1 MKALTQGRLAAS
13 GIRSNKRAYFSLA
26 GSIFL
31 AIFLGVSVL
40 LGLDCIYQ
48 GGVLSRNQK
57 YGQEDGFLLG
67 AAAQDSQVLTGNSL
81 VEDLGTVTLMGSL
94 DGTPVG
100 CYDKTAQM
108 LLQRSLFSGRMPQ
121 AAGEVTLDLDILEG
135 LQPNAQL
142 GDELSLAIT
151 DLNGT
156 LHHVAYRLVGILMPD
171 SKLDSKEMASF
182 LPENCLGFPGV
193 YLYPG
198 DKLLADTP
206 VQKHLVF
213 TLPRETAL
221 TELEKAL
228 PSARIIGSNYW
239 GELLLPVY
247 YRRYSGAQILMM
259 QEYTFPLLSI
269 GLCLMACAMIGIWS
283 ATNSQLVRKSQQY
296 RLLRSVGATRGQILT
311 ISCRESLLLS
321 VVTAPAATLASTLF
335 LWTLSRL
342 FSSDMRFTWNWL
354 LTLAALTLSFFL
366 VQLATF
372 LPALLSL
379 GRPLLDT
386 DSPIPGKY
394 LRPIPS
400 RKHSSLASLMNR
412 RNLRFHPFRQLCA
425 VALLVI
431 LNLTVFFSTV
441 TVQNYFSDQ
450 YGKQNTAFTIH
461 RTDWSPSIR
470 TLCTLLPEKTLSS
483 QDIDELLALPQ
494 VSQAQVTWKSD
505 VILLTRHVGTYLPL
519 LRSSNYHLWAL
530 HPELKE
536 IPNAFP
542 DSFTAMQTQD
552 TTEHTWLE
560 NALGT
565 DKTSI
570 QLQLFVVSDLDMLAS
585 YLQEGQI
592 REEEI
597 NAGREVLV
605 QAPDWWASFSE
616 NGYERT
622 TSKNPANIL
631 QYDTFIQN
639 DQFVPG
645 DTLELVQMCLD
656 PQALPQGVVGGNL
669 YSYAQRR
676 DASVKIGGI
685 LSSDYASDVCIITT
699 PQGLENMGLECS
711 PIFNIDIRLSETP
724 DLQTEQVLADQLR
737 RIASRGDLELYN
749 HLESRRS
756 TASHRLRNALTLT
769 SVCIVFLLLTVNLIT
784 GNQLHYLRAD
794 KKAIATLRAV
804 GCDAATLQSIHSRQ
818 IFTSMLLA
826 GGITLVIAAAI
837 GILEY
842 YPWHALVCSLSGMT
856 LVWLLCHCQ
865 ISRFLRKLTQQPVI
879 DHIREL

>member
-1 MKALTQGRLAAS
+1 MKALSQGRLAVS
-13 GIRSNKRAYFSLA
+13 GIRSNKRSYFSLA

-48 GGVLSRNQK
+48 WGVLSRNQK
-57 YGQEDGFLLG
+57 YGQEDGFLLE

-100 CYDKTAQM
+100 CYDKTAQI

-121 AAGEVTLDLDILEG
+121 AAGEVALDLDILETI
-135 LQPNAQL
+135 QPNAQL

-151 DLNGT
+151 GLNGT
-156 LHHVAYRLVGILMPD
+156 MHHVAYRLVGILMPD

-182 LPENCLGFPGV
+182 LPENCLGLPGV

-228 PSARIIGSNYW
+228 PNARIIGSNYW

-354 LTLAALTLSFFL
+354 LTLAALTLSFLL

-379 GRPLLDT
+379 GKPLLDT

-412 RNLRFHPFRQLCA
+412 RNLRFHPLRQLCA

-441 TVQNYFSDQ
+441 TAQNYFSDQ

-483 QDIDELLALPQ
+483 QD
-494 VSQAQVTWKSD
+494 
-505 VILLTRHVGTYLPL
+505 
-519 LRSSNYHLWAL
+519 
-530 HPELKE
+530 
-536 IPNAFP
+536 
-542 DSFTAMQTQD
+542 

-570 QLQLFVVSDLDMLAS
+570 QLQLIVESDLDMLAS
-585 YLQEGQI
+585 YLKDGQI

-597 NAGREVLV
+597 NAGQEVLV

-616 NGYERT
+616 NGYKRT

-656 PQALPQGVVGGNL
+656 PQTLPQGVVGGNL

-685 LSSDYASDVCIITT
+685 LSSDYASDVCIFTT

-749 HLESRRS
+749 RLESRRS
-756 TASHRLRNALTLT
+756 TAYRRLRNTLTLT

-804 GCDAATLQSIHSRQ
+804 GCDAAALQSIHSRQ

-842 YPWHALVCSLSGMT
+842 YPWHALVCSLACMT

-865 ISRFLRKLTQQPVI
+865 ISRFLRKQTQQPVI